1 MSIDEHMAKL
11 RAGLADLART
21 QVQDALLTT
30 QDMIGFVKL
39 RLAEGGGNAR
49 GSQFTDYSPI
59 YSKKRAEKGLQTGFK
74 DFNVTGRLYA
84 SILPEVK
91 ATQLGEVHVDIVPR
105 GADNQAKVAGQL
117 KHDGNILE
125 PSQTEIN
132 DATQAHQSRRFARAQ
147 QIFE

>member
-11 RAGLADLART
+11 KAGLADLART
-21 QVQDALLTT
+21 QVQDAVLTT

-105 GADNQAKVAGQL
+105 GADNQAKVAGQFARE
-117 KHDGNILE
+117 KTNILT
-125 PSQTEIN
+125 PSPSEIA

-147 QIFE
+147 QIF

>member
-91 ATQLGEVHVDIVPR
+91 ATQFGEVHVDIVPR

-147 QIFE
+147 QIFQ

>member
-1 MSIDEHMAKL
+1 MTLDEHMAKL
-11 RAGLADLART
+11 KAGLADLART

-59 YSKKRAEKGLQTGFK
+59 YSKKRAEKGLQTSFK

-105 GADNQAKVAGQL
+105 GADNQAKAAGQL
-117 KHDGNILE
+117 KRDGNILE

>member
-21 QVQDALLTT
+21 QVQDAVLTT

-39 RLAEGGGNAR
+39 RLAEGGGNAS

-117 KHDGNILE
+117 NRDGNILE

>member
-11 RAGLADLART
+11 KAGLADLART
-21 QVQDALLTT
+21 QVQDAVLTT

-39 RLAEGGGNAR
+39 RLAEGGGNAS

-105 GADNQAKVAGQL
+105 GSDNQAKVAGQL
-117 KHDGNILE
+117 KLDGNILE
-125 PSQTEIN
+125 PSQAEIN

>member
-11 RAGLADLART
+11 KAGLADLART
-21 QVQDALLTT
+21 QVQDAVLTT

-39 RLAEGGGNAR
+39 RLAEGGGNAS

-117 KHDGNILE
+117 NRDGNILE